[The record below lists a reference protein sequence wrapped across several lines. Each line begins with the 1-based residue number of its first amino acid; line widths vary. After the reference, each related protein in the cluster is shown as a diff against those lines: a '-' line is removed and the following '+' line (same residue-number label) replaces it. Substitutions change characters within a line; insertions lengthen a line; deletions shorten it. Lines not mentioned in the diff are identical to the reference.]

1 MKTLSQSLTLTL
13 KIRRRRRERSMAPTI
28 RTIGSFRTHQKHFI
42 DFFGDDL
49 IVTVTPTAK
58 VIRRWIRSVRSY
70 NRNHSVHPLVVGIG
84 VQWTPDS
91 SDPDPPPKTLQLC
104 VGSRCLIIQLGY
116 NYRLPEV
123 LRTFLADPKT
133 TFVGVWNGQDQ
144 RKLARCRHQLEIGK
158 LLDIRLYVKDSRGV
172 RMRFCSF
179 EQIVKERLGRA
190 GVRLDPAICM
200 SDWGVYILSHDQ
212 VLQASI
218 ESFVCFKLAVEERL
232 WELKSITRM

>member
-1 MKTLSQSLTLTL
+1 
-13 KIRRRRRERSMAPTI
+13 MAPTI
-28 RTIGSFRTHQKHFI
+28 RTIGSFRTHQKHLI
-42 DFFGDDL
+42 DFYGEDL
-49 IVTVTPTAK
+49 IVTVTPTAT

-70 NRNHSVHPLVVGIG
+70 NRNHSVHPLVVGVG

-91 SDPDPPPKTLQLC
+91 SDPDPPPETLQLC
-104 VGSRCLIIQLGY
+104 VGSRCLIIQLGHS
-116 NYRLPEV
+116 YRLPKV

-144 RKLARCRHQLEIGK
+144 KKLAGCSHRVEIREI
-158 LLDIRLYVKDSRGV
+158 LDLRLYVKDSRGAM
-172 RMRFCSF
+172 MRLCSF

-218 ESFVCFKLAVEERL
+218 ESCVCFKLAVEERL
-232 WELKSITRM
+232 WELQNIKCM